1 MNKEE
6 FMALSAEEMY
16 NKYKTADEMWMFNL
30 QQSQKKDDEIA
41 ILQKKIDEMK
51 STIKIL
57 GRML

>member
-1 MNKEE
+1 
-6 FMALSAEEMY
+6 MALSAEEMY

-41 ILQKKIDEMK
+41 SLQKKIDEMK